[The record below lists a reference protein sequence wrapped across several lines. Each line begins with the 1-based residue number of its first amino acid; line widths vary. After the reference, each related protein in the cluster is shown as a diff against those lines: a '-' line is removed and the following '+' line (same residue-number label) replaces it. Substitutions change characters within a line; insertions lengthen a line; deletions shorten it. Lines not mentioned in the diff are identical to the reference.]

1 MGPQLFL
8 MLLCIQINSLAIMQH
23 AVPHF
28 PVYLDHNMTLNS
40 FPLPP
45 SQTTLQKHKWF
56 AYVIEL
62 KEKPQVLATSPPSY
76 ALLSSTHWHIL
87 EDAAQLAFL
96 FLKSQTMVT
105 LLMPPCAL
113 PWWLHSPQKYISL
126 DIFLEVLT
134 SRARNWILLCRTEK
148 PCAKTPFAAV
158 SINTHSSHCLFQ
170 RSL

>member
-45 SQTTLQKHKWF
+45 SQTTLQKHKRF

-62 KEKPQVLATSPPSY
+62 KEKPQVLATSLPSY

-87 EDAAQLAFL
+87 EDAAQLAFSL
-96 FLKSQTMVT
+96 FKISNNGEFIDAPLCSALVITFPSKIYFTWYIFGGSNIKSKKLDLAMQNWK
-105 LLMPPCAL
+105 AL
-113 PWWLHSPQKYISL
+113 
-126 DIFLEVLT
+126 
-134 SRARNWILLCRTEK
+134 C
-148 PCAKTPFAAV
+148 
-158 SINTHSSHCLFQ
+158 
-170 RSL
+170 